1 VIAAILC
8 AFALL
13 GVHQPDVRT
22 TVPQSIPLKKV
33 IKESFVMPCEL
44 IDTGSDKRFVR
55 RDEDGK

>member
-1 VIAAILC
+1 
-8 AFALL
+8 
-13 GVHQPDVRT
+13 
-22 TVPQSIPLKKV
+22 VPQSIPLKKV